1 MNRLNVNGIELV
13 YDSYGD
19 EKHETMLLIAG
30 LATQMLRWTTPFC
43 EMLAA
48 RGYRVIRFDNRDTGL
63 STHFSHHDTLDFEAL
78 ARTLMSG
85 QRPHIPY
92 TLEDMSDDTVGLL
105 DALGIEKAH
114 IVGRS
119 MGGMIAQLVAS
130 RYPERVLSLTSIM
143 STTGNPE
150 LPPTSPEVMA
160 LMTRPAPNPREHEAG
175 YLAQSTAFARQ
186 IAGTGYPF
194 NEGEYHAMIRAEVRR
209 AYDPGSIGR
218 QIAAIA
224 VSGDRRPQ
232 LAKIDVPTLVIHGAE
247 DPMFVPACGE
257 DTAKAILGS
266 ELMVLE
272 GMGHDLPEQLY
283 ETVIDGIVQTAQ
295 RNKGIETMNHR
306 QKP

>member
-1 MNRLNVNGIELV
+1 MNMLNVNGIDLA
-13 YDSYGD
+13 YDSYGN
-19 EKHETMLLIAG
+19 EQHEAILLIAG
-30 LATQMLRWTTPFC
+30 LGTQMIRWTVPFC
-43 EMLAA
+43 EMLTAK
-48 RGYRVIRFDNRDTGL
+48 GYRVIRFDNRDTGL
-63 STHFSHHDTLDFEAL
+63 STHFSDHDTLDFEAL

-85 QRPHIPY
+85 QRPNIPY
-92 TLEDMSDDTVGLL
+92 TLEDMSNDTIGLL
-105 DALGIEKAH
+105 DALGIAKAH

-119 MGGMIAQLVAS
+119 MGGMIAQHTAI

-160 LMTRPAPNPREHEAG
+160 LMTRPVPNPREDEAG
-175 YLAQSTAFARQ
+175 YLAQSTAFARR

-194 NEGEYHAMIRAEVRR
+194 NENEYHSMIREELHR

-232 LAKIDVPTLVIHGAE
+232 LAKVVAPTLVIHGAE

-257 DTAKAILGS
+257 DTAKAISGAEFML
-266 ELMVLE
+266 LE
-272 GMGHDLPEQLY
+272 GMGHDLPEQLF
-283 ETVIDGIVQTAQ
+283 EKVIDGIVRTA
-295 RNKGIETMNHR
+295 RRKI
-306 QKP
+306 

>member
-1 MNRLNVNGIELV
+1 MNRLNVNGIDLA

-19 EKHETMLLIAG
+19 EKHETILLIAG
-30 LATQMLRWTTPFC
+30 LGTQMIRWTAPFC

-63 STHFSHHDTLDFEAL
+63 STHFSHHDPLDFETL

-92 TLEDMSDDTVGLL
+92 TLEDMSDDTIGLL
-105 DALGIEKAH
+105 DALDIAKAH

-119 MGGMIAQLVAS
+119 MGGMIAQLTAS
-130 RYPERVLSLTSIM
+130 RYPERVISLTSIM

-150 LPPTSPEVMA
+150 LPQTSPEIMA
-160 LMTRPAPNPREHEAG
+160 LMTRPAPNPREDEAG

-186 IAGTGYPF
+186 IAGTGYAF
-194 NEGEYHAMIRAEVRR
+194 NEEEYHSMIREELRR

-232 LAKIDVPTLVIHGAE
+232 LAKIGVPTLVIHGAE
-247 DPMFVPACGE
+247 DSMFVPACGE
-257 DTAKAILGS
+257 DTAKAIPGS
-266 ELMVLE
+266 EYMVLK
-272 GMGHDLPEQLY
+272 GMGHDLPEQLFG
-283 ETVIDGIVQTAQ
+283 TVIDGIVRTAQ
-295 RNKGIETMNHR
+295 RNKPN
-306 QKP
+306 